1 VTPLHTPEVLKT
13 MVSVV
18 IPFFNG
24 GELGRRCLQS
34 ALAQDYPRE
43 DLEVIAVEDGSTD
56 QTSKILEQAVR
67 EHRNLKL
74 VRQPN
79 RGPASART
87 VGIKMATGKYV
98 FILSQDCL
106 AKPDWVKKVVEVFEK
121 NPKVGLVQGKILP
134 TRPIDL
140 PIYHCMVV
148 ENFSFSFET
157 AAIAYRAEALDKAGR
172 YFDETFSV
180 AGQGAYGDDTD
191 LAWRI
196 IEGGYE
202 FHWLDEVTAQHE
214 VLPRSFWKEVRDAKR
229 LSLFNLLVK
238 RHPGL
243 RRHLRW
249 GILWGDPRRYI
260 RLLTLFLAVM
270 VSYLYLRG
278 MLNWQL
284 TTGNWLL
291 FLFTHLYYG
300 WKDNQANRCPWYY
313 KLTLMPV
320 HRLLTELVATLSF
333 WWGSIKYQCVLV

>member
-1 VTPLHTPEVLKT
+1 MDLHKFPK
-13 MVSVV
+13 VSVV

-34 ALAQDYPRE
+34 ALNQDYKTE
-43 DLEVIAVEDGSTD
+43 LLEIIAVDDGSFD
-56 QTSKILEQAVR
+56 QTNEILEKEVH
-67 EHRNLKL
+67 EHPNLKI

-98 FILSQDCL
+98 FVLSQDCL
-106 AKPDWVKKVVEVFEK
+106 AEPDWVKKVVEIFDQRSQ
-121 NPKVGLVQGKILP
+121 VGVIQGKILP

-148 ENFSFSFET
+148 ESFSFSFET
-157 AAIAYRAEALDKAGR
+157 AAIAYRAEALDKSGR
-172 YFDETFSV
+172 YFDEIFSV

-196 IEGGYE
+196 LEAGYE
-202 FHWLDEVTAQHE
+202 SSWLDEVTAKHE
-214 VLPRSFWKEVRDAKR
+214 VLPRSFWKEVRDARR

-249 GILWGDPRRYI
+249 GILWGDPRRYL
-260 RLLTLFLAVM
+260 RLGTFSLLVFCPFLYLVGKISLQLLAFSCQLFLVT
-270 VSYLYLRG
+270 Y
-278 MLNWQL
+278 
-284 TTGNWLL
+284 
-291 FLFTHLYYG
+291 LYYG
-300 WKDNQANRCPWYY
+300 WKASQKNRCPWYY
-313 KLTLMPV
+313 KLTLVPA
-320 HRLLTELVATLSF
+320 HKLLTELMATLSF
-333 WWGSIKYQCVLV
+333 WYGSLKYRCVLV